1 MSAELEKD
9 VERERLAAEN
19 VELRRRNEELS
30 RRLTELETL
39 IKKLGGSVPTER
51 LDQAYSLKAE
61 EQRQAAAQADGKKKR
76 KKQKSARRGR
86 VTTEEKL
93 SLAQRIEA
101 ILPKGLARE
110 ECRLLRRRPVWRI
123 IDGRAVLVE
132 YDIYQGPQGQV
143 PKIPGVLPRCEYGL
157 EILIT
162 LAHQTQIV
170 SLSIDK
176 VGAELQYFWGLTLS
190 KSQADALLNRLA
202 REWHSEFDQLCQL
215 LAVSAVVCADE
226 TSWSMNSVWAFLSEH
241 ARLMI
246 FGCHKDA
253 ATLETLLPKATF
265 AGVLVSDDAS
275 VYRGFS
281 QAQKCWAHLL
291 RKAIKLTL
299 LSPGR
304 PRYRTFCDGLLAL
317 YREAQRAATDQRLG
331 DEGRQRR
338 ITELELK
345 LCDLCGARVQDTTPP
360 ADQAERDF
368 SNLAHE
374 LVRLMGDEELF
385 TFVRV
390 PAVPGTNNESERT
403 LRNPAKNRRT
413 DQTTRSVHGARR
425 RTILTSVLESLRTRL
440 PVFDCQSVL
449 AEVSHWYRTGVSCFG
464 RTLKKLGL
472 LPLDHSPLDVL
483 VPLPQGNT
491 S

>member
-1 MSAELEKD
+1 
-9 VERERLAAEN
+9 
-19 VELRRRNEELS
+19 
-30 RRLTELETL
+30 
-39 IKKLGGSVPTER
+39 
-51 LDQAYSLKAE
+51 
-61 EQRQAAAQADGKKKR
+61 
-76 KKQKSARRGR
+76 
-86 VTTEEKL
+86 
-93 SLAQRIEA
+93 
-101 ILPKGLARE
+101 
-110 ECRLLRRRPVWRI
+110 
-123 IDGRAVLVE
+123 
-132 YDIYQGPQGQV
+132 
-143 PKIPGVLPRCEYGL
+143 LPRCEFGL

-176 VGAELQYFWGLTLS
+176 VGAELQYFWGLKLS
-190 KSQADALLNRLA
+190 KSQADALLSRLA

-215 LAVSAVVCADE
+215 LAISAVVCADE
-226 TSWSMNSVWAFLSEH
+226 TSWSLNSVWAFLSEQ
-241 ARLMI
+241 ARLLI

-253 ATLETLLPKATF
+253 ATLETLLPKETF

-299 LSPGR
+299 LNPER
-304 PRYRTFCDGLLAL
+304 LRYRTFCDGLLAL
-317 YREAQRAATDQRLG
+317 YREAQRAAADQRLG

-338 ITELELK
+338 IDQLELK
-345 LCDLCGARVQDTTPP
+345 LCDLCQARVQDTTPP
-360 ADQAERDF
+360 TDTAEREF
-368 SNLAHE
+368 FNLAHE
-374 LVRLMGDEELF
+374 LVRLMGDNELF

-390 PAVPGTNNESERT
+390 PEVPGTNNESERT

-440 PVFDCQSVL
+440 PVFDMPSVL
-449 AEVSHWYRTGVSCFG
+449 GEVSEWYRTGASCFG

-472 LPLDHSPLDVL
+472 LPLDYSPLDVL
-483 VPLPQGNT
+483 VPLSN
-491 S
+491 SS

>member
-1 MSAELEKD
+1 MSAELEQGVD
-9 VERERLAAEN
+9 RERLAAEN
-19 VELRRRNEELS
+19 EELRRRNEELS
-30 RRLTELETL
+30 RRNAELEAL

-61 EQRQAAAQADGKKKR
+61 EHRQAAAEAGGKKKR

-86 VTTEEKL
+86 VPTAEKL
-93 SLAQRIEA
+93 ARAQRIEA
-101 ILPKGLARE
+101 ILPKGLTRD
-110 ECRLLRRRPVWRI
+110 ECQLLRQRPVWRI
-123 IDGRAVLVE
+123 IDGRAVLVAYE
-132 YDIYQGPQGQV
+132 IYKGPQGQV

-170 SLSIDK
+170 GLSMDK
-176 VGAELQYFWGLTLS
+176 VVAEVQYFWGLKLS

-202 REWHSEFDQLCQL
+202 REWHAEFDQLCQL
-215 LAVSAVVCADE
+215 LAVSAVVNTDE
-226 TSWSMNSVWAFLSEH
+226 TSWSLNSVWTFLSEQ
-241 ARLMI
+241 ARLLV

-265 AGVLVSDDAS
+265 EGVLVSDDAS

-317 YREAQRAATDQRLG
+317 YREAQHAAADQRLG

-338 ITELELK
+338 IDQLELK

-360 ADQAERDF
+360 ADQVERDF
-368 SNLAHE
+368 WNLTHE
-374 LVRLMGDEELF
+374 LVRLMGDDELF
-385 TFVRV
+385 TFVRA
-390 PAVPGTNNESERT
+390 PNVPGTNNESERT

-413 DQTTRSVHGARR
+413 DQTTRSVRGARR
-425 RTILTSVLESLRTRL
+425 RTILTSVLESLRMRL

-449 AEVSHWYRTGVSCFG
+449 AEVSQWYRTGVSCFG
-464 RTLKKLGL
+464 QLLKQLGL
-472 LPLDHSPLDVL
+472 PPRDGSPLDVL
-483 VPLPQGNT
+483 VPLPQGN
-491 S
+491 SS